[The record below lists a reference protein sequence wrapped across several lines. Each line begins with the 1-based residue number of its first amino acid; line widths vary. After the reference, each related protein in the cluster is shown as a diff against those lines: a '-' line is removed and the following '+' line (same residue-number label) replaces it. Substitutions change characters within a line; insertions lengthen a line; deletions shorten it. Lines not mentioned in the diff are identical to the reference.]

1 MTVLEIATRGR
12 TLSVRNG
19 LLRLGE
25 TLLHPDDIDLV
36 IAEVP
41 AVTITGDALWLLSRS
56 GIELVVCDRQHLPT
70 ASLWPVASG
79 ATLSA
84 SILRGQAA
92 LSGRKRSALWRQIVR
107 AKITE
112 QARHLEDLGLPASRL
127 AQLARNVAQG
137 DPSNVEAQAARLYW
151 RGLFGKDFRRHADDE
166 ANARLNFGYAVV
178 RAIVARQ
185 LHSAGLHRSL
195 GVHHHSGE
203 NDGNLADDL
212 LEPFRPA
219 VDRAVRG
226 EPSRPFDAAERERL
240 AGMGSWP
247 VRMGGEW
254 LQLRTA
260 AGHMARSLR
269 DVVNGGPARLA
280 LPQAIGNK
288 DDARRLAE
296 DVGAGLL

>member
-19 LLRLGE
+19 LLRLGD
-25 TLLHPDDIDLV
+25 TLLHPDDIDMV

-70 ASLWPVASG
+70 ATLWPVATG

-84 SILRGQAA
+84 GVLRDQAT
-92 LSGRKRSALWRQIVR
+92 LSLRRRSALWRQIVR

-112 QARHLEDLGLPASRL
+112 QARHLVDLGQSAARL
-127 AQLARNVAQG
+127 AQLSRNVAQG
-137 DPSNVEAQAARLYW
+137 DPSNLEAQAARHYW
-151 RGLFGKDFRRHADDE
+151 QGVFGKDFRRQADDE
-166 ANARLNFGYAVV
+166 TNARLNFGYAVV
-178 RAIVARQ
+178 RAVIARQ
-185 LHSAGLHRSL
+185 LHTAGLHRSL
-195 GVHHHSGE
+195 GVHHCSGE

-212 LEPFRPA
+212 LEPFRPS
-219 VDRAVRG
+219 VDRAVRD
-226 EPSRPFDAAERERL
+226 EPDRPFDAAERERL
-240 AGMGSWP
+240 AAMGSWP
-247 VRMGGEW
+247 VRMGGRW
-254 LQLRTA
+254 VQLRTA
-260 AGHMARSLR
+260 AGHVARSFR

-280 LPQAIGNK
+280 LPQAIGNAE
-288 DDARRLAE
+288 DARRMAE